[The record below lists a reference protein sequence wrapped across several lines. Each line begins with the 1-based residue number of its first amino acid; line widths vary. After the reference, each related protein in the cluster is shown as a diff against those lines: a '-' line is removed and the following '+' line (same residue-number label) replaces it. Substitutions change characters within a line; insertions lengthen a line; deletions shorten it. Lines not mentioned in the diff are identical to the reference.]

1 MSDERP
7 ARRGWLAGLARVLP
21 DLSAWRASRD
31 FRLLVASGSIT
42 MLGSFVTLVAVPV
55 QIKQLTDSFV
65 AVGLVGAVEAVPMVL
80 CGLYGGALA
89 DAVDRRRLVVACE
102 FGLLS
107 CSATLLVNALLPSP
121 MVWPLYLV
129 AAVAAGVDSLQRPSL
144 EALIPRYVPHA
155 MLPGAASLSALRWQV
170 GAIAG
175 PAVGGVLVS
184 AWGPATAYGVDVLS
198 FALSALLLF
207 RLRPAPAA
215 EDAEPAGLASITAG
229 LRYAAR
235 RPDLLGTY
243 LVDVVAMLVAM
254 PQALFPFLADRLG
267 APWAMGMLY
276 SAIAVGSLL
285 GSVTSGWTSR
295 VHRHG
300 MAVAVAAA
308 GWGAGIALAGVV
320 DNLGL
325 VLVCL
330 MAAGAADM
338 ISGLFRSVIWN
349 QSIPDQLRGRLAGI
363 ELLSYMIGPM
373 VGNARAG
380 LTAQL
385 FGLRTAIAGGGL
397 ACVAAVA
404 GVTALLPSLRRYD
417 DRTNEHVVAERERR
431 AALAES
437 ERSSP

>member
-1 MSDERP
+1 MGDDHSGGSWL
-7 ARRGWLAGLARVLP
+7 ARLAGLLP
-21 DLSAWRASRD
+21 DVSAWRASRD
-31 FRLLVASGSIT
+31 FRLLVGSGTIT

-65 AVGLVGAVEAVPMVL
+65 AVGLVGAVEAVPMIL
-80 CGLYGGALA
+80 FGLYGGALA
-89 DAVDRRRLVVACE
+89 DAIDRRRLVVLCE
-102 FGLLS
+102 VGLLL
-107 CSATLLVNALLPSP
+107 CSGGLLVNALLPSP
-121 MVWPLYLV
+121 AIWPLFV
-129 AAVAAGVDSLQRPSL
+129 IAAATAALDSLQRPSL
-144 EALIPRYVPHA
+144 EALVPRYVPHA
-155 MLPGAASLSALRWQV
+155 MLPGAVSLSALRWQV
-170 GAIAG
+170 GAILG
-175 PAVGGVLVS
+175 PALGGVLVS
-184 AWGPATAYGVDVLS
+184 TWGPGTAYAVDLVS
-198 FALSALLLF
+198 FALSAWLLS
-207 RLRPAPAA
+207 RMRPAPAA
-215 EDAEPAGLASITAG
+215 DGAERAGLSSIAAG

-235 RPDLLGTY
+235 RRDLLGTY
-243 LVDVVAMLVAM
+243 LVDVVAMLLAM

-267 APWAMGMLY
+267 APWALGLLY

-285 GSVTSGWTSR
+285 GSLTSGWTSR

-300 MAVAVAAA
+300 MAVAVAAVA
-308 GWGAGIALAGVV
+308 WGGGIALAGVV
-320 DNLGL
+320 DNVWL

-338 ISGLFRSVIWN
+338 ISGLFRTVIWN

-380 LTAQL
+380 VTAQL

-431 AALAES
+431 AARAAADE
-437 ERSSP
+437 SSP